1 MLIYASMLVFFC
13 LPGALLMVFIPLP
26 NNNDPNL
33 PSNFIAIIRV
43 GAVLIYA
50 MFAALGGFWLYFFNG
65 RNVKAQFVGQ
75 QPLATSASPELFA
88 GAPYAGHR
96 PSSRARP
103 LSITI
108 IGWFLLV
115 GSALT
120 PLCILF
126 NKILFSGVQIPLFL
140 FGFIVSGRGAYAI
153 LVMWMAIQLVA
164 AVGLLK
170 LKRWGL
176 VRDHRI
182 AVPGDSKLYAD
193 GRHSS
198 ESSKISATHGN
209 NVRFRN
215 RANATASSAAT
226 CISNVDRSCNFVA
239 YRRLNFVVPGHTETG
254 FLLRGSGS
262 IATVSFA

>member
-1 MLIYASMLVFFC
+1 
-13 LPGALLMVFIPLP
+13 
-26 NNNDPNL
+26 
-33 PSNFIAIIRV
+33 
-43 GAVLIYA
+43 

-140 FGFIVSGRGAYAI
+140 FGFFVSGRGAYAI

-170 LKRWGL
+170 LKRWGWFAT
-176 VRDHRI
+176 I
-182 AVPGDSKLYAD
+182 ALQCLGILNSTLMVAIPA
-193 GRHSS
+193 
-198 ESSKISATHGN
+198 
-209 NVRFRN
+209 N
-215 RANATASSAAT
+215 RARFQQLMEIMSASVTARMPQPHPLPLAFPMWIGVATSLP
-226 CISNVDRSCNFVA
+226 I
-239 YRRLNFVVPGHTETG
+239 VVLILW
-254 FLLRGSGS
+254 FLVTRKQAFFSEAQDLSLP
-262 IATVSFA
+262 